1 VNCVLMKESL
11 DNFPAQEE
19 LENQTIKANNS
30 IKIKNLT
37 RTHQLMHFKVRNKF
51 LQCHSKKNWITIY
64 LWCWVASYCIF
75 LETLVPKEL
84 LIKMMMLLFV
94 MVKIQLETPL
104 SWFIAHALNQMYP
117 ALLFTI
123 HSLTESC

>member
-1 VNCVLMKESL
+1 MKESL

-51 LQCHSKKNWITIY
+51 LQCHSKKIESQSIY
-64 LWCWVASYCIF
+64 GAGLHHTVYF
-75 LETLVPKEL
+75 
-84 LIKMMMLLFV
+84 
-94 MVKIQLETPL
+94 
-104 SWFIAHALNQMYP
+104 
-117 ALLFTI
+117 
-123 HSLTESC
+123 